1 MSHFSVTI
9 KPSHMNW
16 GEYRHTQSRT
26 RRADEGYVQIPK
38 EYAVRY
44 GILRGNTYRAVFAD
58 GFPSFQARAAG
69 NTEKGDPYA
78 KQFQGDG
85 DLRAFGRWYA
95 SVNAQ
100 LGDQVAI
107 TFIDENTVLFEL
119 VPQ

>member
-1 MSHFSVTI
+1 MSHFAVTI

-16 GEYRHTQSRT
+16 GEYRHTQSRA
-26 RRADEGYVQIPK
+26 RRAEEGYVQIPK
-38 EYAVRY
+38 EYAVQY

-100 LGDQVAI
+100 LGDRVEI
-107 TFIDENTVLFEL
+107 TFIDDNTVLFEL